1 MAVLTDVSCAKS
13 GVILATGATAFEP
26 TRAVY
31 VDVTGS
37 ATFSFVNDSGTV
49 AFTALPVGIYPFSV
63 DKFTAG
69 TATVIAL
76 Y

>member
-13 GVILATGATAFEP
+13 AVVLATNAAAFEP
-26 TRAVY
+26 TRAIF
-31 VDVTGS
+31 VDVAGS
-37 ATFSFVNDSGTV
+37 ATVSFVNDSGTV
-49 AFTALPVGIYPFSV
+49 AFTALPVGLHPFSI

-69 TATVIAL
+69 TATIVAL

>member
-1 MAVLTDVSCAKS
+1 MANLTDVSSAKS
-13 GVILATGATAFEP
+13 AVLLAAGATAFEP
-26 TRAVY
+26 TRAIF

-37 ATFSFVNDSGTV
+37 ATLSFTNDPGTV
-49 AFTALPVGIYPFSV
+49 AFTALPVGLLPWSI

-69 TATVIAL
+69 TATIVAL